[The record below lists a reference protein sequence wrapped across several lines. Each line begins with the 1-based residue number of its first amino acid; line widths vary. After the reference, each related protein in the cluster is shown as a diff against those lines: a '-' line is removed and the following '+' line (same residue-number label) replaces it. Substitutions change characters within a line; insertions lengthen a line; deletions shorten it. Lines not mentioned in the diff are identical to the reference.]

1 MRVLLATIELPSL
14 AVTGKV
20 LCYDIFCC
28 VCSLRKSMYRIADKE
43 QTG

>member
-1 MRVLLATIELPSL
+1 MRVFLATIELPSL

-20 LCYDIFCC
+20 SCDDIFRC
-28 VCSLRKSMYRIADKE
+28 VCSLRKSMYRIAHKE